1 MLNVGI
7 KYCGGCNPRYDRKK
21 FFYNLKEIFKYN
33 FEVAQLDK
41 VYDILIILCGCSSC
55 CVNYSELKFRFKKI
69 LVRSEEDFNEVKNL
83 LDQYSNEK

>member
-1 MLNVGI
+1 MGI
-7 KYCGGCNPRYDRKK
+7 KYCGGCNSRYDRKK
-21 FFYNLKEIFKYN
+21 FLYNLKKSFRYN

-55 CVNYSELKFRFKKI
+55 CVNYSELKFKFKKI

-83 LDQYSNEK
+83 LDQYSDEI